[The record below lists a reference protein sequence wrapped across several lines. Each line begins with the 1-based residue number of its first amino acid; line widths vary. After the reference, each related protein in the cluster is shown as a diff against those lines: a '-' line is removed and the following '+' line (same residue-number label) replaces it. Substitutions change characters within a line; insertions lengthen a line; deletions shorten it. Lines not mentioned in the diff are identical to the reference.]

1 MAFANFNT
9 QEINCKIVYFG
20 APGSGKTTN
29 LKELL
34 EATSAQPKPGALTL
48 EPVGP
53 TQGPAFFEFL
63 PIRIGN
69 LSDHRLKVHLYT
81 MPPDHMYSSF
91 LSVLLK
97 GMDGFVFVVDSCLDR
112 LPHNLQAWGNTK
124 DLILKEG
131 GVMTQLP
138 AVIQYN
144 KRDQPS
150 ALPIKVL
157 NQAIN
162 TLGLPAIEASAH
174 QGLGVMESLHMVV
187 EQLARQLASPGK
199 HLNT

>member
-29 LKELL
+29 LRELL
-34 EATSAQPKPGALTL
+34 EATSAQSGALTL

-69 LSDHRLKVHLYT
+69 LNDHRLKVHLYT

-112 LPHNLQAWGNTK
+112 LPDNLQAWSTTK

-131 GVMTQLP
+131 GGVSRLP

-150 ALPIKVL
+150 ALPIHIL

-162 TLGLPAIEASAH
+162 TFGLPAIEASAH

-187 EQLARQLASPGK
+187 EQLARQLNQQNS
-199 HLNT
+199 